1 MIYKVF
7 KDLKLSRLGMGNMR
21 LPTIGDP
28 MTGPIQEDKAQEII
42 DHVYKSGVNYFDTAY
57 MYHGGN
63 SEKFLGR
70 ALKKYQ
76 RGSYYLADKLF
87 GFLVAGGRKP
97 ADIFEEQLQRC
108 GTDYFDFYLLHDVC
122 EATVDIFNDPGHAIV
137 PYLLEQKA
145 KGRIRHLGFSSHA
158 KPGVLKEFL
167 DKWDCFEF
175 AQIQLNYLDWTL
187 QDAKR
192 QYELLTE
199 KGLPIIV
206 MEPVRGGR
214 LAALSPEL
222 DAKLLAARPD
232 KNVASWAFR
241 WLQGLPNVQL
251 VLSGMTRLEQAV
263 DNVATFAKEEPL
275 TAAESAVLADVVE
288 KLKGKINVPCTGCHY
303 CDGCPQGL
311 HIPDL
316 VASCNEFCVEP
327 GPVARLMTFN
337 IPEGLRPSACVA
349 CGLCAEKCPQHIDIP
364 GVMKKFAEGIAKT
377 NERK

>member
-1 MIYKVF
+1 MIYKQF
-7 KDLKLSRLGMGNMR
+7 KDLKISALGMGNMR

-42 DHVYKSGVNYFDTAY
+42 DYVYKSGVNYFDTAY

-63 SEKFLGR
+63 SEKFLAKAMR
-70 ALKKYQ
+70 KYP
-76 RGSYYLADKLF
+76 RGNYYLADKMF
-87 GFLVAGGRKP
+87 GFLLAGGRKVE
-97 ADIFEEQLQRC
+97 DVFEEQLQRC

-122 EATVDIFNDPGHAIV
+122 EATVDIFNDPKYGVV

-158 KPGVLKEFL
+158 KPGVLKGFL

-199 KGLPIIV
+199 KGLPVIV

-232 KNVASWAFR
+232 KSVASWAFR
-241 WLQGLPNVQL
+241 WLQALPNVQL
-251 VLSGMTRLEQAV
+251 VLSGMTTLEQAR

-275 TAAESAVLADVVE
+275 SADESALLADVVD
-288 KLKGKINVPCTGCHY
+288 KLKGKINVPCTKCHY

-316 VASCNEFCVEP
+316 IASYNEFCVEP
-327 GPVARLMTFN
+327 EQVARLMTFN

-349 CGLCAEKCPQHIDIP
+349 CGVCAEKCPQHIDIP
-364 GVMKKFAEGIAKT
+364 GVMKKFAEGIIKT
-377 NERK
+377 NERE